1 MYMHKL
7 LDCFFAQK
15 CNNTSIFS
23 SFILNRVG
31 GGQWPADPSHHRAY
45 RSVHGGSLVF
55 TDLLIIARQGDI
67 SLPGYFFVCQ
77 DGVQHECRSPWSF
90 PAVG

>member
-1 MYMHKL
+1 MKNIY
-7 LDCFFAQK
+7 
-15 CNNTSIFS
+15 
-23 SFILNRVG
+23 NRVG
-31 GGQWPADPSHHRAY
+31 GGPWPADLSHHRAY

-77 DGVQHECRSPWSF
+77 DGVQHKCRSPWPF